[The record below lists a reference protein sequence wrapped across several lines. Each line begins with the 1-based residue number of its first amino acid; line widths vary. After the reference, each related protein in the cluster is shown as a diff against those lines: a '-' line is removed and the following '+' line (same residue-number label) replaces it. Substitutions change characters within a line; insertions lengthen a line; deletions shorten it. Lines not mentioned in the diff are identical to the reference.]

1 MEKIINYDAKKFLIF
16 LFSIHCALVGSIL
29 LDFLN
34 FPVPILRQVIGFV
47 YLTFVP
53 GIVLHR
59 ALKLRKLTF
68 LESFICIVGLSM
80 LFIMFS
86 GFFINSLGYF
96 FTDALISTIPLTLII
111 GTILL
116 FLSLICYMRDKNES
130 NEVYSSTT
138 KTSLSLPLLFLC
150 TIPFLSIIGSY
161 LINFYH
167 TNILAIISIIFII
180 IVLIIVTFTDLLP
193 KNLYPFSIFIISISI
208 LYHNSL
214 ASTFLDGW
222 DIHFEYYFANLVLG
236 NSLWDSTIPLNVNAM
251 LSIVMLAPIYSEICN
266 LELTYVFKIVYPFIF
281 SMVPIGIYH
290 IYQKQILN
298 EKIAFISVFYFMSIY
313 TFFTEMLALAR
324 QQIAEFFFVLI
335 FLIMLSNLDLFKKRL
350 LMVLFVLGLVTS
362 HYGLS
367 YLILLFMPV
376 GYLFMTYVLK
386 HKSDTYTI
394 NFMLLFSII
403 VFIWYTNFTQ
413 GSVLETIV
421 SIFGHIHESIMDD
434 LFSTRSVELA
444 TSTSPFLSGQILRML
459 YLLSQFFIA
468 IGFITVYLK
477 PEDFKISNEYF
488 GFSFVFLSVL
498 ITSFFTSSTGMN
510 IHRLYHIT
518 SIFLSMFCVVG
529 GFTFFQSISK
539 ILHTH
544 PISYKKSLKILSV
557 FFAVFMIFNVGIGQ
571 QIIHDNPTS
580 VSINREWAK
589 NSDNL
594 EHKYVFY
601 KMHFPS
607 QDVTGTKWLSKNRN
621 STTKIYA
628 DLSST
633 ALLFFSYGMIPGEP
647 ILTDHS
653 RIEPGSYVYLRYP
666 NVNYGIMYGP
676 KQGMKW
682 NITDIPLSDQNNL
695 IYSNY
700 DNSIYKL

>member
-1 MEKIINYDAKKFLIF
+1 
-16 LFSIHCALVGSIL
+16 
-29 LDFLN
+29 
-34 FPVPILRQVIGFV
+34 
-47 YLTFVP
+47 
-53 GIVLHR
+53 
-59 ALKLRKLTF
+59 
-68 LESFICIVGLSM
+68 
-80 LFIMFS
+80 
-86 GFFINSLGYF
+86 
-96 FTDALISTIPLTLII
+96 
-111 GTILL
+111 
-116 FLSLICYMRDKNES
+116 MRDKNES
-130 NEVYSSTT
+130 NEVYPSTT

-180 IVLIIVTFTDLLP
+180 IVLILVTFTDLLP
-193 KNLYPFSIFIISISI
+193 KNLYPFSIFVISISI

-222 DIHFEYYFANLVLG
+222 DIHFEYYSANLVLV

-281 SMVPIGIYH
+281 SMVPLGIYH

-298 EKIAFISVFYFMSIY
+298 EKIAFVSVFYFMSIY

-350 LMVLFVLGLVTS
+350 LVVLFVLGLVTS

-403 VFIWYTNFTQ
+403 ALIWYTNFTQ

-434 LFSTRSVELA
+434 FFSTSSVELA

-477 PEDFKISNEYF
+477 PEDFRISNEYF

-498 ITSFFTSSTGMN
+498 VTSFFTSSTGMN

-544 PISYKKSLKILSV
+544 PISYGKSLKILSV
-557 FFAVFMIFNVGIGQ
+557 FFAIFMIFNVGIGQ

-580 VSINREWAK
+580 VSINREWVK
-589 NSDNL
+589 NSDDL
-594 EHKYVFY
+594 EHKYLLY

-633 ALLFFSYGMIPGEP
+633 TLLFFSYGMIPGEL

-676 KQGMKW
+676 KLGMKW